1 MVKIGFKLADS
12 AAAYIDATAA
22 YIDATASYVDAA
34 PAYADAAPA
43 YADATPA
50 YSDATTAYN
59 RTAKIRLTH
68 LTWVWAEHAN
78 IYINKILNY
87 ETDNPSLVYI

>member
-12 AAAYIDATAA
+12 AAA

-50 YSDATTAYN
+50 YADATTACN
-59 RTAKIRLTH
+59 RTAKIRLTQPS
-68 LTWVWAEHAN
+68 LTWVWAERAN

-87 ETDNPSLVYI
+87 ETDNPKLFSIC